1 MVCAELLE
9 VNMKLHHTTWK
20 YDERPPG
27 EVEDGEQVEQQV
39 GHHQHQYRRV
49 EVDQLPARESK
60 LM

>member
-1 MVCAELLE
+1 
-9 VNMKLHHTTWK
+9 MKLHHTTWK
-20 YDERPPG
+20 YEGWPPG

-39 GHHQHQYRRV
+39 GHHQHQHRRM